1 MEELEH
7 IPRSHANMNASKPRH
22 VPAFCDVGSSKLL
35 DYFGSRCEGSA
46 DIDFILKFY
55 RVGIIGLKRVQKDD
69 NHVEGYIYDIC
80 RRSTKLAIEKKGMG
94 GYRVPREEE
103 EGTPGGCGGG
113 GRYGGGGGAHLKG
126 GGSDGVVMGGDETI
140 VEEAEH
146 WTASIGFTNRSKR
159 WTMCPSRVCCSS
171 AVDRDKIVGQW
182 KVLQLDPTGE
192 KLAVPTAVKESYDGI
207 MDDADYFV
215 CTLCPQQTYHAKHQ
229 PQGSDVVFD
238 KLWHFDR
245 RYKYP
250 QDVLVFADDELITRI
265 VWLSRYTDEVNETA
279 TRRCTSTS
287 GVSKYNGDAE
297 RAEEMLLELMVKV
310 MADIRRE
317 DKKVGPISIEK
328 RTKQEAAV
336 GGGGGGSSQTAN
348 NNASR
353 ELLSRIF

>member
-1 MEELEH
+1 MEALTDNNV
-7 IPRSHANMNASKPRH
+7 PRSHANMNASKPRH
-22 VPAFCDVGSSKLL
+22 VPAFCDVGSSKLME
-35 DYFGSRCEGSA
+35 YFGSCCGGA
-46 DIDFILKFY
+46 GDIDIILKFY

-80 RRSTKLAIEKKGMG
+80 RRSTKLAIERKGMG
-94 GYRVPREEE
+94 GYRIPREDE
-103 EGTPGGCGGG
+103 EGTPGGRYAACKRNVEGMIIREGSEDEGG
-113 GRYGGGGGAHLKG
+113 L
-126 GGSDGVVMGGDETI
+126 S
-140 VEEAEH
+140 EEAEH

-192 KLAVPTAVKESYDGI
+192 KLSVPTAVKESYDGI

-238 KLWHFDR
+238 KQWHYGR

-265 VWLSRYTDEVNETA
+265 VWLSRYTDEVTEEGAGVPT
-279 TRRCTSTS
+279 
-287 GVSKYNGDAE
+287 GVSKYNGEAE
-297 RAEEMLLELMVKV
+297 KAEEMLLEMMVKV
-310 MADIRRE
+310 MSDIRRE
-317 DKKVGPISIEK
+317 DKKVGPMSTEK
-328 RTKQEAAV
+328 RAKQDA
-336 GGGGGGSSQTAN
+336 GGPSNS
-348 NNASR
+348 ASR
-353 ELLSRIF
+353 ELLSRVF

>member
-1 MEELEH
+1 MSGGHMEELMDH
-7 IPRSHANMNASKPRH
+7 LPRSHANMNASKPRH

-35 DYFGSRCEGSA
+35 EYFGSRCDGA
-46 DIDFILKFY
+46 GDIEFILKFY

-80 RRSTKLAIEKKGMG
+80 RRSTKLAIERKGMG
-94 GYRVPREEE
+94 GYRIPRDEE
-103 EGTPGGCGGG
+103 EGTPGG
-113 GRYGGGGGAHLKG
+113 RYASCKRNA
-126 GGSDGVVMGGDETI
+126 DGMVIGVSGDEAL
-140 VEEAEH
+140 VEEVEH

-238 KLWHFDR
+238 KQWHYGR

-265 VWLSRYTDEVNETA
+265 VWLSRYTDEVVEDGAVA
-279 TRRCTSTS
+279 T
-287 GVSKYNGDAE
+287 GVSKYNGEAE
-297 RAEEMLLELMVKV
+297 KAEEMLLEMMVKV

-317 DKKVGPISIEK
+317 DKKVGPMSMEK
-328 RTKQEAAV
+328 RTKQEV
-336 GGGGGGSSQTAN
+336 GCPSSN
-348 NNASR
+348 SASR